1 MHMLL
6 KNVYCYIQPRP
17 YPTVSPR
24 RQARISERRGSSSYP
39 RWAFPF
45 RFVLTFSDPFIKLP
59 KWDAKG
65 WLVRH
70 FLFLCASSEHIILCT
85 YFSAYLSL
93 HIIHFAHDPFCI
105 SIHSARHPFCIS
117 SILHIICF
125 ALSYILHIICFA
137 LSSILHIICF
147 VLSSIL
153 PIICFALSFMQV
165 AEFWL
170 LGVPRTSK
178 PFEGRMADQVLS
190 WKLKTKMQN
199 AKCKIWNTNCK
210 IQNSKCKM
218 QNAKCKV
225 QNAK

>member
-1 MHMLL
+1 MLL

-85 YFSAYLSL
+85 YFFAHLSL

-125 ALSYILHIICFA
+125 AYHPFCISSVLHYHPFCTLSVLYNHPFCPSSVLHYHPCRWR
-137 LSSILHIICF
+137 
-147 VLSSIL
+147 
-153 PIICFALSFMQV
+153 SFDSLVSRARQSRLRGG
-165 AEFWL
+165 W
-170 LGVPRTSK
+170 P
-178 PFEGRMADQVLS
+178 
-190 WKLKTKMQN
+190 TK
-199 AKCKIWNTNCK
+199 
-210 IQNSKCKM
+210 S
-218 QNAKCKV
+218 
-225 QNAK
+225 

>member
-85 YFSAYLSL
+85 YFFAHLSL

-117 SILHIICF
+117 S
-125 ALSYILHIICFA
+125 ILHIICFA

-190 WKLKTKMQN
+190 GKLKTKMQN
-199 AKCKIWNTNCK
+199 AKCKIWNTNCQ
-210 IQNSKCKM
+210 IQNSKI
-218 QNAKCKV
+218 
-225 QNAK
+225 

>member
-45 RFVLTFSDPFIKLP
+45 RFVFTFLDPFIKLP

-85 YFSAYLSL
+85 YFFAHLSL

-117 SILHIICF
+117 SILHYLFCIIIHF
-125 ALSYILHIICFA
+125 AHHLFCIIIHFA
-137 LSSILHIICF
+137 HYLFCIIIHFAHHLFCIIIHAGGG
-147 VLSSIL
+147 VLTPWCPAHVKAVWGEDGRPSL
-153 PIICFALSFMQV
+153 KWEVKNQN
-165 AEFWL
+165 AECK
-170 LGVPRTSK
+170 VQDMK
-178 PFEGRMADQVLS
+178 Y
-190 WKLKTKMQN
+190 KLQNTKFKMQN
-199 AKCKIWNTNCK
+199 AK
-210 IQNSKCKM
+210 
-218 QNAKCKV
+218 
-225 QNAK
+225 

>member
-105 SIHSARHPFCIS
+105 SIHSAHHPFCIS
-117 SILHIICF
+117 SILH
-125 ALSYILHIICFA
+125 
-137 LSSILHIICF
+137 
-147 VLSSIL
+147 
-153 PIICFALSFMQV
+153 IICFALSFMQV

-210 IQNSKCKM
+210 IQNSKCNM
-218 QNAKCKV
+218 QNAKCNMKNEKSKM
-225 QNAK
+225 QNKNEK